1 MFDWAQSADGIVTLT
16 MDDPAHAVNTMNE
29 TFIRGLIATLDRLEA
44 ERETVQGVILT
55 SAKQSFFAG
64 GDLRSMLAERDPV
77 HLTWATDIMK
87 AQLRR
92 LEKLGRPVVAAV
104 NGAALGGGL
113 EIALAC
119 HHRVVL
125 DRGDVRLG
133 LPEITLGIIPGA
145 GGVTRTVRMLG
156 LSDAL
161 TKVLLEGRA
170 FRPAQALEIGLVDEL
185 ATGPDELLA
194 KARAWIAANPDAA
207 QPWDV
212 KGYRNP
218 GGDPKSLAFANNV
231 IIPITAT
238 LRGRSRNTPF
248 LAPQQLLSTAVEG
261 TQVDVDTA
269 LKIETRYFA
278 DLVCGQIAKNMMQ
291 AFHFDMQ
298 HITKGRARPAGFPRR
313 PVTRVVVLGAGMMG
327 AGIAYRCAKAGIE
340 VVLKDVTLDAAQ
352 RGKEYSRKV
361 MTRAKVS
368 PDKQEELL
376 ARITP
381 TDRAADALGADL
393 MIEAVFEDTDLKKQ
407 VFADI
412 EPHLAPDALLGSNTS
427 TLPISGLADG
437 VTRPEDF
444 IGLHFFSPVDKMQLL
459 EIIVGEKTSDAA
471 LARAVDFAAQIGKTP
486 IVVGD
491 SRGFFTS
498 RVIGTFINEAVRM
511 VAEGVAAASI
521 EQAGLQA
528 GYPTAPLALS
538 DEINMKL
545 GQKVRNEYRRA
556 HEAAGGTWVELPH
569 FTVGDR
575 MVDEFGRPGRLEGA
589 GFYDYADGR
598 RTGLWPG
605 LKDAFGGG
613 TTHLPF
619 ADMVERMLFAEAI
632 ESVKCLDEGVLRSV
646 PEANIGSIV
655 GIGFPAWTG
664 GVLQYVNQYDGG
676 LSGFVARAREL
687 AERYGERFEPP
698 ASLVERA
705 ARGEVY
711 A

>member
-1 MFDWAQSADGIVTLT
+1 MFHWEQSTDGVVTLT
-16 MDDPAHAVNTMNE
+16 MDDPAQPVNTMNE
-29 TFIRGLIATLDRLEA
+29 TFIRGLMAVLDRLES
-44 ERETVQGVILT
+44 EKDGITGVILT
-55 SAKQSFFAG
+55 SAKKSFFAG
-64 GDLRSMLAERDPV
+64 GDLKAMLAERDPV
-77 HLTWATDIMK
+77 QLTWSTDIMK
-87 AQLRR
+87 AQFRR

-104 NGAALGGGL
+104 NGTALGGGL
-113 EIALAC
+113 EVALAC
-119 HHRVVL
+119 HRRVVL
-125 DRGDVRLG
+125 DRKDVRLG
-133 LPEITLGIIPGA
+133 LPEITFGILPGA
-145 GGVTRTVRMLG
+145 GGVTRTVRLLG
-156 LSDAL
+156 LHDAL

-185 ATGPDELLA
+185 AATPEELLA
-194 KARAWIAANPDAA
+194 KARAWIAANPEAA

-212 KGYRNP
+212 KGYRIP
-218 GGDPKSLAFANNV
+218 GGDGKSQQFASNV

-238 LRGRSRNTPF
+238 LRSRSRNTPF
-248 LAPQQLLSTAVEG
+248 LAPQKLLSAAVEG
-261 TQVDVDTA
+261 TQVDIDTA
-269 LKIETRYFA
+269 LKVETRYLA
-278 DLVCGQIAKNMMQ
+278 ELVCGQVGKNMMQ
-291 AFHFDMQ
+291 AFYFDMQ
-298 HITKGRARPAGFPRR
+298 HITRGGARPAGFPQR

-327 AGIAYRCAKAGIE
+327 AGIAYSCAKAGIE
-340 VVLKDVTLDAAQ
+340 VVLKDVSLEAAQ

-361 MTRAKVS
+361 MTKAKV
-368 PDKQEELL
+368 PADKQEQLL

-393 MIEAVFEDTDLKKQ
+393 MIEAVFEDTTLKKR
-407 VFADI
+407 VFAEI
-412 EPHLAPDALLGSNTS
+412 EPHLADDALLGSNTS

-437 VTRPEDF
+437 VSRPEDF

-498 RVIGTFINEAVRM
+498 RVIGTFINEAVMM
-511 VAEGVAAASI
+511 VAEGVSASSI

-575 MVDEFGRPGRLEGA
+575 MVDEFGRPGRLDGA
-589 GFYDYADGR
+589 GFYDYTDGR
-598 RTGLWPG
+598 RTRLWPG
-605 LKDAFGGG
+605 LTEAFGNG
-613 TTHLPF
+613 TVELPF
-619 ADMVERMLFAEAI
+619 PDMIERMLFAEAI
-632 ESVKCLDEGVLRSV
+632 ESIKCLDENVLRSV

-664 GVLQYVNQYDGG
+664 GVLQYVNQYEGG

-687 AERYGERFEPP
+687 AERYGERFTPP